1 MKTFAKI
8 YEIIQENSEQNSEQN
23 QNENG
28 NEKKLVVD
36 VPGFNDMFFPYG
48 RPNDEHLN
56 ENGYTIT
63 NPEFL
68 SQYTKDSWD
77 GQIVFGN
84 ARIKNDYTHSQFRTN
99 LEFTIEEILT
109 LEEYQNA

>member
-8 YEIIQENSEQNSEQN
+8 YEVIQENSEQI
-23 QNENG
+23 G

-48 RPNDEHLN
+48 RPNDGYLN

-68 SQYTKDSWD
+68 LQHTNESWD

-84 ARIKNDYTHSQFRTN
+84 ARIHNDYTQN
-99 LEFTIEEILT
+99 NKIKLEFTIENLLT
-109 LEEYQNA
+109 LEEYQND

>member
-1 MKTFAKI
+1 MKTYGKI
-8 YEIIQENSEQNSEQN
+8 YEIIQENSEENQN
-23 QNENG
+23 QIG
-28 NEKKLVVD
+28 QEKKLVVD

-48 RPNDEHLN
+48 RPNDDHLN

-68 SQYTKDSWD
+68 LQHTNDSWD

-84 ARIKNDYTHSQFRTN
+84 ARIKTFDFFKTK
-99 LEFTIEEILT
+99 LEFTIENLLT
-109 LEEYQNA
+109 LEEYQND

>member
-1 MKTFAKI
+1 MKTYGKI
-8 YEIIQENSEQNSEQN
+8 YEIIQENSEENQN
-23 QNENG
+23 QIG

-48 RPNDEHLN
+48 RPNDDHLN
-56 ENGYTIT
+56 ENGYTIK

-68 SQYTKDSWD
+68 LQHTNESWD

-84 ARIKNDYTHSQFRTN
+84 ARISNIYHQQYYKIK
-99 LEFTIEEILT
+99 LEFTIEKLLT
-109 LEEYQNA
+109 LEEYQND

>member
-8 YEIIQENSEQNSEQN
+8 YEINSEQNKN
-23 QNENG
+23 KIG
-28 NEKKLVVD
+28 TGTGTEKKLVVD

-48 RPNDEHLN
+48 RPNDGHLN

-68 SQYTKDSWD
+68 LQHTNESWD

-84 ARIKNDYTHSQFRTN
+84 ARIHNDYTQN
-99 LEFTIEEILT
+99 KLKLEFTIQELLT
-109 LEEYQNA
+109 LEEYQNT

>member
-8 YEIIQENSEQNSEQN
+8 YEIIQENSEQNPEQN

-36 VPGFNDMFFPYG
+36 VPGFNDMFFPYS
-48 RPNDEHLN
+48 RPNDDYLN

-68 SQYTKDSWD
+68 LQYTNESWD

-99 LEFTIEEILT
+99 LEFTIEKLLT
-109 LEEYQNA
+109 LEEYQND

>member
-1 MKTFAKI
+1 MKTYGKI
-8 YEIIQENSEQNSEQN
+8 YEIIQENSEENQN
-23 QNENG
+23 QIG
-28 NEKKLVVD
+28 TEKKLVVD

-48 RPNDEHLN
+48 RPNDYHLN
-56 ENGYTIT
+56 ENGYIIT

-68 SQYTKDSWD
+68 LQYTNESWD

-99 LEFTIEEILT
+99 LEFTIEKLLT

>member
-8 YEIIQENSEQNSEQN
+8 YEVIQENSEENQN
-23 QNENG
+23 QIG
-28 NEKKLVVD
+28 QEKKLVVD

-48 RPNDEHLN
+48 RPNDDHLN

-68 SQYTKDSWD
+68 LQHTNESWD

-84 ARIKNDYTHSQFRTN
+84 ARIYNDYTQN
-99 LEFTIEEILT
+99 NKIKLEFMIEKLLT
-109 LEEYQNA
+109 LEEYQND

>member
-1 MKTFAKI
+1 MKTYGKI

-23 QNENG
+23 QNQIG

-48 RPNDEHLN
+48 VPNDDHLN

-63 NPEFL
+63 NPEFYNTHKWKL
-68 SQYTKDSWD
+68 D

-99 LEFTIEEILT
+99 LEFTIEKLLT
-109 LEEYQNA
+109 LEEYQND

>member
-1 MKTFAKI
+1 MKTYGKI
-8 YEIIQENSEQNSEQN
+8 YEIIQENSEENQN
-23 QNENG
+23 QIG
-28 NEKKLVVD
+28 QEKKLVVD

-48 RPNDEHLN
+48 RPNDDHLN

-68 SQYTKDSWD
+68 LQYTKDSWD

-84 ARIKNDYTHSQFRTN
+84 ARIYNDYTQNNFQTK
-99 LEFTIEEILT
+99 LEFTIEEIGW
-109 LEEYQNA
+109 